1 MTTDVTIQPDP
12 EVTCAS
18 CEACCC
24 RLQVM
29 LLTETGVPEQF
40 IESDQWGGQSM
51 ARLEDGW
58 CAALDRNTMLCT
70 IYERRP
76 LVCREVEGGSYE
88 WMVERAENL

>member
-40 IESDQWGGQSM
+40 IEKTRGQIPVFSNTSEYCVLTPFIYFDFHPFLDVTGY
-51 ARLEDGW
+51 ARVKLK
-58 CAALDRNTMLCT
+58 A
-70 IYERRP
+70 
-76 LVCREVEGGSYE
+76 
-88 WMVERAENL
+88 